1 MAALDDLTATIPIDQ
16 LAARLGVDTATAQ
29 RAVDAALPALLGGLE
44 ANAQDPAGAASLSAA
59 LGTKDPTLVE
69 GGVDLDQVDTDDGAK
84 IVRNVFGA
92 QQDQVVAALGSDSR
106 TPDQSIIAKVL
117 PMLAPIVMAFLAKQ
131 LAGRSGSDATQSAA
145 SEGGG
150 GIGDVLGGV
159 LGGGGSGGGG
169 LGSVLGGMLGGGGSS
184 GGIDVGGIL
193 GGLLGG
199 GKR

>member
-16 LAARLGVDTATAQ
+16 LAAKLGVDTATAQ

-59 LGTKDPTLVE
+59 LGAKDPALVE

-84 IVRNVFGA
+84 IVRNVFGSN
-92 QQDQVVAALGSDSR
+92 QDQVVAALGSDAR

-117 PMLAPIVMAFLAKQ
+117 PLLAPIVMAFLAKK
-131 LAGRSGSDATQSAA
+131 LAGRSGSTQSGAT
-145 SEGGG
+145 EGGG
-150 GIGDVLGGV
+150 GLGDVLGGV
-159 LGGGGSGGGG
+159 LGGSAGGG

-184 GGIDVGGIL
+184 GGIDIGGIL